1 VSGFCLAFISI
12 RFLGFVMAKNPNASS
27 AAKDKQ
33 GVCSKIKRRA
43 ASIRAFLDK
52 QVTNLYS

>member
-27 AAKDKQ
+27 APKEKQ
-33 GVCSKIKRRA
+33 NVCSKIERRT
-43 ASIRAFLDK
+43 ASIRAFF
-52 QVTNLYS
+52 